1 LGVWVE
7 GLVRVVVSEI
17 LDTERRGARETQP
30 GTALPSCHWDFV
42 ILAEPDV
49 VGLGVLVYL
58 SWNLGYRSG

>member
-1 LGVWVE
+1 M
-7 GLVRVVVSEI
+7 VVSEI